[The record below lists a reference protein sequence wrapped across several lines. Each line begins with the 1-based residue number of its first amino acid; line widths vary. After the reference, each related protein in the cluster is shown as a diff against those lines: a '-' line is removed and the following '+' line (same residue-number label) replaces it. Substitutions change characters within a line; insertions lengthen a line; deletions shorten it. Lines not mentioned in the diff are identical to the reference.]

1 MINDSFNEI
10 YIHQGWMAN
19 TGAAAYHRIL
29 KIAIGPLRPKRQIN
43 RNPQRKPQALVV
55 LYTLEMFIMT

>member
-1 MINDSFNEI
+1 
-10 YIHQGWMAN
+10 MAN